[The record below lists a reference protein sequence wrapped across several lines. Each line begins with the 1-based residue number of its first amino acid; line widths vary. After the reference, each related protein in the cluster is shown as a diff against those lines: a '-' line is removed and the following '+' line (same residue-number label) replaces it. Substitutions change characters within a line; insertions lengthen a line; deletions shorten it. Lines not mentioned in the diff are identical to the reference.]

1 MNIEPKAVEPGALPA
16 GGAGLG
22 SFTAEAEVATPAE
35 FLFTPGGTGG
45 AWLRRSPILGEELV
59 LAEVDTG
66 APPGVWT
73 DREMTAPMR
82 SW

>member
-1 MNIEPKAVEPGALPA
+1 MEAVGLPA

-22 SFTAEAEVATPAE
+22 SFTAETVAAVVVVGTPAE

-45 AWLRRSPILGEELV
+45 AWFSRSPMLGEALV

-66 APPGVWT
+66 APGVWT

>member
-1 MNIEPKAVEPGALPA
+1 MEAVGLPA

-22 SFTAEAEVATPAE
+22 SFPAETVAAVVVGTPAE

-45 AWLRRSPILGEELV
+45 AWLSRSPMLGEALV

-66 APPGVWT
+66 APGV
-73 DREMTAPMR
+73 
-82 SW
+82 

>member
-1 MNIEPKAVEPGALPA
+1 MV
-16 GGAGLG
+16 GAGLG
-22 SFTAEAEVATPAE
+22 SFAAETVVGTPAE
-35 FLFTPGGTGG
+35 FLLTPGGTGG
-45 AWLRRSPILGEELV
+45 AWLRRSPILGEALV

-66 APPGVWT
+66 APGVWT